1 MGDDLGAKRREV
13 HDEAAHVL
21 HFWFEELSEEQHW
34 VKSITLDEAIAERF
48 GPLRLKVV
56 DSSARGWRGTPDT
69 LLAAIILTDQFSR
82 NMFRDEGA
90 AFEHDGL
97 ARELTLYGLLR
108 GFDRK
113 LPTERRA
120 FLYMPLMHAEDPD
133 LQRLSIERF
142 TALGDEQNLGFAHDH
157 AAVIERFGRF
167 PSRNRA
173 LGRRS
178 TVIER
183 EYLSQPGVG
192 W

>member
-21 HFWFEELSEEQHW
+21 RFWFEELNEEQHW

-48 GPLRLKVV
+48 GALRLKVAE
-56 DSSARGWRGTPDT
+56 SAAWGWRGTPDT
-69 LLAAIILTDQFSR
+69 LLAAVILIDQFSR
-82 NMFRDEGA
+82 NMFRDEGE

-108 GFDRK
+108 GFDRD
-113 LPTERRA
+113 LPRERRA
-120 FLYMPLMHAEDPD
+120 FLYMPLMHAEDPE

-142 TALGDEQNLGFAHDH
+142 TALGDEHNLGFAQDH

>member
-1 MGDDLGAKRREV
+1 MGDDLGAKRGEV

-56 DSSARGWRGTPDT
+56 ESAAWGWRDTPDT
-69 LLAAIILTDQFSR
+69 LLAAIILIDQFSR

-90 AFEHDGL
+90 AFEYDGL

-108 GFDRK
+108 GFDCN
-113 LPTERRA
+113 LPAVRCA
-120 FLYMPLMHAEDPD
+120 FLYMPLMHAEDPE

-142 TALGDEQNLGFAHDH
+142 TALDDEQNMGFAHDH

>member
-1 MGDDLGAKRREV
+1 MADLGAKRREV
-13 HDEAAHVL
+13 HDEAARVL
-21 HFWFEELSEEQHW
+21 HFWFEELREEQHW
-34 VKSITLDEAIAERF
+34 VKSVTLDEAIAERF
-48 GPLRLKVV
+48 GGLRSSVV
-56 DSSARGWRGTPDT
+56 ESAARGWRETPDT
-69 LLAAIILTDQFSR
+69 LLAAIVLVDQFSR

-97 ARELTLYGLLR
+97 ARELTLFGILR
-108 GFDRK
+108 GFDRE
-113 LPTERRA
+113 LPADRRA
-120 FLYMPLMHAEDPD
+120 FLYMPLMHAEDRA
-133 LQRLSIERF
+133 LQRLSIECF
-142 TALGDEQNLGFAHDH
+142 AALGDELNLGFAQDH

-183 EYLSQPGVG
+183 EYLSQPGAG

>member
-1 MGDDLGAKRREV
+1 MGDDLGAKRGEV
-13 HDEAAHVL
+13 HDEAARVL
-21 HFWFEELSEEQHW
+21 HFWFEELNEDQHW

-56 DSSARGWRGTPDT
+56 ESAAWGWRGTPDT
-69 LLAAIILTDQFSR
+69 LLAAVILIDQFSR
-82 NMFRDEGA
+82 NMFRDEGE
-90 AFEHDGL
+90 AFEYDGL

-108 GFDRK
+108 GFDRE
-113 LPTERRA
+113 LPRERCA
-120 FLYMPLMHAEDPD
+120 FLYMPLMHAEDPV

-142 TALGDEQNLGFAHDH
+142 TALGDEHNLGFAQDH

>member
-1 MGDDLGAKRREV
+1 MGDDLGAKRGEV
-13 HDEAAHVL
+13 HDEAARVL
-21 HFWFEELSEEQHW
+21 RFWFEELSEDQHW

-48 GPLRLKVV
+48 GALRLKVV
-56 DSSARGWRGTPDT
+56 DSAAWGWRETPDT
-69 LLAAIILTDQFSR
+69 LLAAIILVDQFSR
-82 NMFRDEGA
+82 NMFRGERD

-97 ARELTLYGLLR
+97 ARELTLYGLVR

-113 LPTERRA
+113 LPGERCS
-120 FLYMPLMHAEDPD
+120 FLYMPLMHAEDPE
-133 LQRLSIERF
+133 LQQLSIARF
-142 TALGDEQNLGFAHDH
+142 TALGDEQNLAFAHDH

-183 EYLSQPGVG
+183 EYLSQPGAG

>member
-1 MGDDLGAKRREV
+1 MGDDLGAKRGEV
-13 HDEAAHVL
+13 HDEAARVL

-48 GPLRLKVV
+48 GPLRLRVV
-56 DSSARGWRGTPDT
+56 ERAAAGWRSTPDT
-69 LLAAIILTDQFSR
+69 LLAAIILVDQFSR
-82 NMFRDEGA
+82 NMFRDEGE
-90 AFEHDGL
+90 AFAHDGL

-113 LPTERRA
+113 LPEDRRA

-133 LQRLSIERF
+133 LQKLSIERF
-142 TALGDEQNLGFAHDH
+142 TALGNEQNLGFAHDH

>member
-1 MGDDLGAKRREV
+1 MGDDLGAKRGEV
-13 HDEAAHVL
+13 HDEAARVL

-48 GPLRLKVV
+48 GPLRLNVV
-56 DSSARGWRGTPDT
+56 ESAARGWRGTPDT
-69 LLAAIILTDQFSR
+69 LLAAIILIDQFSR
-82 NMFRDEGA
+82 NMFRDEGE

-97 ARELTLYGLLR
+97 ARELTLYGLVR

-113 LPTERRA
+113 LPADRCA
-120 FLYMPLMHAEDPD
+120 FLYMPLMHAEDPE

>member
-1 MGDDLGAKRREV
+1 MGDDLGAKRGEV

-48 GPLRLKVV
+48 GPLRLKVAE
-56 DSSARGWRGTPDT
+56 SAAWGWRSTPDT
-69 LLAAIILTDQFSR
+69 LLAAIILIDQFSR
-82 NMFRDEGA
+82 NMFRDEGE
-90 AFEHDGL
+90 AFEYDGL
-97 ARELTLYGLLR
+97 ARELTLYGLLH
-108 GFDRK
+108 GFDRD
-113 LPTERRA
+113 LPREWRA
-120 FLYMPLMHAEDPD
+120 FLYMPLMHAEDPE
-133 LQRLSIERF
+133 LQRLSVERF
-142 TALGDEQNLGFAHDH
+142 TALGDEHNLEFAHDH

-167 PSRNRA
+167 PSRNRP

>member
-1 MGDDLGAKRREV
+1 MADLGAKREEV
-13 HDEAAHVL
+13 HDEAARVL
-21 HFWFEELSEEQHW
+21 RFWFEELSEEQHW
-34 VKSITLDEAIAERF
+34 VKSVTLDEAIAERF
-48 GPLRLKVV
+48 GPLRLSVI
-56 DSSARGWRGTPDT
+56 DSAAWGWRETADT
-69 LLAAIILTDQFSR
+69 LLAAIVLIDQFSR

-97 ARELTLYGLLR
+97 ARELTLYGLVR
-108 GFDRK
+108 GFDRT
-113 LPTERRA
+113 LPADRCA
-120 FLYMPLMHAEDPD
+120 FLYMPLMHAEDPE

-142 TALGDEQNLGFAHDH
+142 TALGDELNLGFAHDH
-157 AAVIERFGRF
+157 AAVIDRFGRF

-183 EYLSQPGVG
+183 EYLSQPGAG

>member
-1 MGDDLGAKRREV
+1 MGDDLGAKRGEV
-13 HDEAAHVL
+13 HDEAARVL

-48 GPLRLKVV
+48 GPLRLKVAE
-56 DSSARGWRGTPDT
+56 SAAWGWRGTPDT
-69 LLAAIILTDQFSR
+69 LLAAIILIDQFSR
-82 NMFRDEGA
+82 NMFRDEGE
-90 AFEHDGL
+90 AFEYDGL

-108 GFDRK
+108 GFDGK
-113 LPTERRA
+113 LPTERCA
-120 FLYMPLMHAEDPD
+120 FLYMPLMHAEDPE

-142 TALGDEQNLGFAHDH
+142 TVLGDEQNLGFAHDH

-183 EYLSQPGVG
+183 E
-192 W
+192 

>member
-1 MGDDLGAKRREV
+1 MADLGAKREEV
-13 HDEAAHVL
+13 HDEAARVL
-21 HFWFEELSEEQHW
+21 RFWFEELSEEQHW
-34 VKSITLDEAIAERF
+34 VKSVTLDEAIAERF
-48 GPLRLKVV
+48 GPLRLSVI
-56 DSSARGWRGTPDT
+56 DSAAWGWRETPDT
-69 LLAAIILTDQFSR
+69 LLAAIVLVDQFSR
-82 NMFRDEGA
+82 NMFRDDGA

-97 ARELTLYGLLR
+97 ARELTLYGLVR

-113 LPTERRA
+113 LAPDRCA
-120 FLYMPLMHAEDPD
+120 FLYMPLMHAEDPE
-133 LQRLSIERF
+133 LQRLSVERF
-142 TALGDEQNLGFAHDH
+142 TALGDELNLGFAHDH

-183 EYLSQPGVG
+183 EYLSQPGAG

>member
-1 MGDDLGAKRREV
+1 MGDDLGAKRGEV
-13 HDEAAHVL
+13 HDEAARVL

-56 DSSARGWRGTPDT
+56 ESAAWGWRITPHT
-69 LLAAIILTDQFSR
+69 LLAAIILIDQFSR

-90 AFEHDGL
+90 AFEYDGL

-108 GFDRK
+108 GFDRN
-113 LPTERRA
+113 LPAERCA
-120 FLYMPLMHAEDPD
+120 FLYMPLMHAEDPE

-157 AAVIERFGRF
+157 SAVIERFGRF
-167 PSRNRA
+167 PSRNRV